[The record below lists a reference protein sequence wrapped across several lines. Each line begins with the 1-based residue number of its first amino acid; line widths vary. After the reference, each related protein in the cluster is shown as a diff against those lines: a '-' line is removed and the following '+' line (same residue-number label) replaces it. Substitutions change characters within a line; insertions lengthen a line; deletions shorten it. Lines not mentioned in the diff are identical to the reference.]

1 MIVCLR
7 MEAVVVVVGC
17 LPMGAVVVVVACRP
31 MAVVV
36 GGNLFLRRY
45 P

>member
-1 MIVCLR
+1 MIVCP
-7 MEAVVVVVGC
+7 
-17 LPMGAVVVVVACRP
+17 PMGAVVVVAGCLLMVGV
-31 MAVVV
+31 AVVAGCPQMAGAV

>member
-1 MIVCLR
+1 MIVCP
-7 MEAVVVVVGC
+7 
-17 LPMGAVVVVVACRP
+17 PMAGVVVVAGCLLMVGVAVVAGCP
-31 MAVVV
+31 QMAGVV